1 MVKVMSKVAA
11 AGRRQIDDE
20 DFENHC
26 VELKEYHGVH
36 TICPLCPDK
45 VTESDC

>member
-1 MVKVMSKVAA
+1 MCVDCVEQ
-11 AGRRQIDDE
+11 R
-20 DFENHC
+20 FETEVLVVDLEF